1 MESNITI
8 TWSIPAMLRR
18 HTSGESSLR
27 VDLQKPDFA
36 NAVRKLLEKFPGLS
50 EHFDIDRSVPLN
62 YLSIFHNEEQVTDF
76 SDTALVLNNGDEL
89 LIVPAL
95 AGG

>member
-1 MESNITI
+1 
-8 TWSIPAMLRR
+8 MLRR
-18 HTSGESSLR
+18 HTAGKSSLR
-27 VDLQKPDFA
+27 VDVQTPDFA
-36 NAVRKLLEKFPGLS
+36 NAVRKLLEQFPGLS
-50 EHFDIDRSVPLN
+50 EHFDIDRIVPLN

-76 SDTALVLNNGDEL
+76 SATALVLNNGDEL